1 MMYAEVTQLTDRYA
15 VEIFPDDLS
24 LEVLDLKEIDKNLN
38 ELGYVVKNRIT
49 IDDDVW
55 HIILDDRTVSEKTYR
70 GYGLRIDYY
79 KVYEVC
85 SVLDSGTSKDG
96 KHSFPAPG
104 TELAKDSRQ
113 IKDCIVY
120 QNKDSYSVW
129 CKNKGTLD
137 VLRKRVIEWRRNHAF
152 KIERFI

>member
-38 ELGYVVKNRIT
+38 ELGYVVRDRIT

-55 HIILDDRTVSEKTYR
+55 HIILDDRTVSEKAYR

-79 KVYEVC
+79 KIYEVC
-85 SVLDSGTSKDG
+85 SVLDSGISKDG
-96 KHSFPAPG
+96 KHSFPVPG

-129 CKNKGTLD
+129 SNNKQSLD
-137 VLRKRVIEWRRNHAF
+137 ILRRKTIEWRRNHRYR
-152 KIERFI
+152 IERFI